1 MHRRSGVRSYRAP
14 RRPRAN
20 LGRGEVTPYERVTAA
35 LKARGSRRMGNNWQC
50 PAHDDQIPSL
60 SVKESKSQDGAPSV
74 LLNCFAGCGTVE
86 EILPALGLEP
96 SDLFG
101 GSGRRQGQ
109 LFPLSRYSPVGLDIL
124 LKLPP
129 DSSRSFVVASALGRY
144 VSISGG
150 REHVYSQRHIAAV
163 IVETRHRKAILSVLG
178 ISQSQLSNQIREWRE
193 RGVAHACSQRL
204 LTIFVREAT
213 RCPVCRS
220 SLLDVQTPSESSLL
234 SEQTPSESTSVDEQ
248 SVPDPVITDG
258 GFLIRVRGEGL
269 DLLDGV
275 KALDGSASKKNMRPQ
290 TARNPFP
297 EGDGAP
303 NWEGKR

>member
-1 MHRRSGVRSYRAP
+1 
-14 RRPRAN
+14 
-20 LGRGEVTPYERVTAA
+20 VTPYERVTAA

-50 PAHDDQIPSL
+50 PAHDDRIPSL

-101 GSGRRQGQ
+101 GNGRRQGQ

-163 IVETRHRKAILSVLG
+163 IVESRHRKAILSVLG
-178 ISQSQLSNQIREWRE
+178 ISSNTLTNQIKQWRE
-193 RGVAHACSQRL
+193 SGIAHACSQRL

-213 RCPVCRS
+213 RCPVCKS
-220 SLLDVQTPSESSLL
+220 TLLNVVS
-234 SEQTPSESTSVDEQ
+234 PSESTLQDVNSPPESTPVDVV
-248 SVPDPVITDG
+248 SVPKPVITDS
-258 GFLIRVRGEGL
+258 GFFIGVRGK
-269 DLLDGV
+269 GV
-275 KALDGSASKKNMRPQ
+275 RTLKASKPKNRWESLY
-290 TARNPFP
+290 P
-297 EGDGAP
+297 EGDGGP
-303 NWEGKR
+303 RG